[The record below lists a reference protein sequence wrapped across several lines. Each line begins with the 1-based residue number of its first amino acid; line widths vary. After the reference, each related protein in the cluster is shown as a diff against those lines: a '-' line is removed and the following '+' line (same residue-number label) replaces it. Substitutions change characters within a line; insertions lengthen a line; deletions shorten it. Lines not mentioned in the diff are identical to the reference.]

1 MNARSLT
8 AALALLLVV
17 FVASG
22 EARRQEPRAFA
33 TPEEAAR
40 ALQSAA
46 RQGFDALSAIFG
58 AAARELVDTSDPA
71 RAQRNRETFV
81 VAFAE
86 EWRLQDL
93 GAGRKELVIG
103 HESWPFP
110 VPLVKTARGW
120 VFDVAAG
127 KEEVLNRR
135 IGRNELTTIETCLAI
150 VKAQRAY
157 AAAGHDGKPA
167 GIYAQ
172 RFSSDPGSQNGLYW
186 PSERGAP
193 RSPLG
198 DLVAQAARDGQPRES
213 PQAGPTPFHGYHF
226 RILDGQGLA
235 ATGGARSYVVNGQM
249 TGGFALVAWPAQY
262 DATGIMTFIVNQDGV
277 VHEKDLGS
285 DTATKAAAIARY
297 DPDATWARVDRSAPS
312 R

>member
-46 RQGFDALSAIFG
+46 KQGFDALIAIFG
-58 AAARELVDTSDPA
+58 PAGRELVDTSDPA
-71 RAQRNRETFV
+71 TAQRNRETFV

-86 EWRLQDL
+86 EWRLEDV
-93 GAGRKELVIG
+93 GADRKELVIG

-110 VPLVKTARGW
+110 VPLVKTPRGW
-120 VFDVAAG
+120 VFDAAAG

-135 IGRNELTTIETCLAI
+135 IGRNELTTIETCLAF
-150 VKAQRAY
+150 VKAQREY
-157 AAAGHDGKPA
+157 ARAGHDGRPA
-167 GIYAQ
+167 GVYAQ
-172 RFSSDPGSQNGLYW
+172 RFSSDQGSQNGLYW

-198 DLVAQAARDGQPRES
+198 DLVAQAARDGLQRDTAH
-213 PQAGPTPFHGYHF
+213 AGQTPFHGYHF
-226 RILDGQGLA
+226 RILEGQGAA

-285 DTATKAAAIARY
+285 DTATKAAAITRY
-297 DPDATWARVDRSAPS
+297 DPDATWAKVDRSTPS